1 MRNAGKRPNDTMV
14 YDGILW
20 GKCTRNRPTETSWEI
35 GIRIACD
42 VVVLVCFSM
51 F

>member
-1 MRNAGKRPNDTMV
+1 MIQWFMMGFYGESV
-14 YDGILW
+14 I
-20 GKCTRNRPTETSWEI
+20 TRNRPTETSWEI